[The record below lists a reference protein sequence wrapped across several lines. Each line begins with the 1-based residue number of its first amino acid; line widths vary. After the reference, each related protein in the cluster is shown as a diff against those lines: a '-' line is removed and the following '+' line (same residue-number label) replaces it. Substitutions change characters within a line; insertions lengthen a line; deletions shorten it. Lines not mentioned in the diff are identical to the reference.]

1 MPVEVN
7 SQASFFECS
16 SYNRLSMDYITE
28 IISFISGGGLLA
40 LGNYVVQS
48 KSNNTAEFSLL
59 IERYKLIVDA
69 QDAKIKELEKLKD
82 IVQSLKDELTRL
94 QSKILILETHYVDY
108 PFPAWLKDVNG
119 VMVALND
126 HYEEEF
132 LLPMGK
138 NMTQY
143 IGKTDY
149 DIWPLDVATEFNNHD
164 KLVLK
169 SKSPVWTGEENIVV
183 DGVNNSKSYRVIKF
197 KRFAG
202 GMVIGSG
209 GFAIPLP

>member
-1 MPVEVN
+1 M
-7 SQASFFECS
+7 A
-16 SYNRLSMDYITE
+16 YITE

-40 LGNYVVQS
+40 VGNYFVQNR
-48 KSNNTAEFSLL
+48 SNNTAEFSLL

-69 QDAKIKELEKLKD
+69 QDSKIKELEKLKD
-82 IVQSLKDELTRL
+82 VVQSLKDELTRL

-108 PFPAWLKDVNG
+108 PFPAWLKDING
-119 VMVALND
+119 VMIALND

-132 LLPMGK
+132 LIPMGK
-138 NMTQY
+138 TMTQY
-143 IGKTDY
+143 IGKTDF
-149 DIWPLDVATEFNNHD
+149 DIWPTDVAEEYASHD

-169 SKSPVWTGEENIVV
+169 SKSPVWTGEESIVV
-183 DGVNNSKSYRVIKF
+183 DGINNSKSYSVIRF

-209 GFAIPLP
+209 GFAIPIS

>member
-1 MPVEVN
+1 MN
-7 SQASFFECS
+7 
-16 SYNRLSMDYITE
+16 YITE

-40 LGNYVVQS
+40 IGNYIIQS
-48 KSNNTAEFSLL
+48 KSNNTTEFSLL
-59 IERYKLIVDA
+59 IERYKTIVDA
-69 QDAKIKELEKLKD
+69 QDLKIFELEKLKD
-82 IVQSLKDELTRL
+82 VVQSLKDELTRL

-108 PFPAWLKDVNG
+108 PFPAWLKDTNG

-138 NMTQY
+138 SIPHY

-149 DIWPLDVATEFNNHD
+149 DIWPKNVAEEYDNHD

-169 SKSPVWTGEENIVV
+169 SKSPVWTGEEIIVV
-183 DGVNNSKSYRVIKF
+183 DGINNSKSYRVIKF

-202 GMVIGSG
+202 GMIIGTG
-209 GFAIPLP
+209 GFAIPLT